1 MSPSSA
7 SGWRGFTH
15 TGVGDE
21 DNACGGK
28 GESFKPLEKLGTR
41 KKYKI
46 NFKKNNNLNPLS
58 GIWKT

>member
-41 KKYKI
+41 KKYQINLKKI
-46 NFKKNNNLNPLS
+46 
-58 GIWKT
+58 II